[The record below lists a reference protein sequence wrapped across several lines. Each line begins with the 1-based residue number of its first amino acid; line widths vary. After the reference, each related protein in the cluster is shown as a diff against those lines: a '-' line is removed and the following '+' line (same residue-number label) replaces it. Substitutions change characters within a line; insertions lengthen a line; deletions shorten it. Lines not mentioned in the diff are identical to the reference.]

1 MGSITHLSGSTNR
14 TEPSWLCRKKAADYQ
29 RAALTATDL
38 RIQLR
43 YLHLA
48 RLWHEMARE
57 AERKTNGSPCPRWGS
72 GYHPDAASK
81 AQQFFA
87 LSRQAEPEQSD
98 DLEMLCRS
106 IPRFFMAGDAPE
118 LIGRTKD

>member
-1 MGSITHLSGSTNR
+1 MGSITYLSGSTNK
-14 TEPSWLCRKKAADYQ
+14 TEPSWLCRKKATDYQ

-38 RIQLR
+38 RIRLR

-57 AERKTNGSPCPRWGS
+57 AERKNEWLVCPRRGS

-81 AQQFFA
+81 AQQFS
-87 LSRQAEPEQSD
+87 L
-98 DLEMLCRS
+98 
-106 IPRFFMAGDAPE
+106 
-118 LIGRTKD
+118 